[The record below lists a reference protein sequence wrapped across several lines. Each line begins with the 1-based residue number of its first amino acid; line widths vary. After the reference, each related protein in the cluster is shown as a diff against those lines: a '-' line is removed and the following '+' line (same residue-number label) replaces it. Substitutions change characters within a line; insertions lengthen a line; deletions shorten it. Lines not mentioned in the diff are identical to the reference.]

1 MVRSKKIEEDKPS
14 CPKCGSTHLQAVS
27 ETHTHGKIKG
37 FGVGKGCLGTL
48 LIGPFGWL
56 CGLCGMGK
64 GSVKSTTSTKRMCM
78 KCGNKF

>member
-1 MVRSKKIEEDKPS
+1 MVKEEKPE

-27 ETHTHGKIKG
+27 ETSTHGKTQG

-48 LIGPFGWL
+48 ILGPFGWL

-64 GSVKSTTSTKRMCM
+64 GQTKSTTSTKRMCM